1 MAVGVERRYP
11 SPLRYPGGK
20 GKIANYIKLVIL
32 DNDLIGCDYV
42 EPYAGGASLA
52 LSLLFEEYAD
62 HIHINDLN
70 RSVFAFWDVALSDP
84 DALCRRVANVR
95 LDVTEWEKQR
105 CIQRDP
111 NADQVDLAF
120 STFFLNRTSRSGIV
134 GGGIIGGLDQ
144 SGPWK
149 IDARFNREQLI
160 RRIQRIGRFASR
172 ISVTR
177 RDAADYLRHMLPDI
191 ENPFIYLDPPY
202 YLKGARLYENFYS
215 LSDHEE
221 IASIVRE
228 LEVPWVVSYDAA
240 AEVAGLY
247 AGYPRISY
255 SLFYSAATK
264 NLRGTE
270 FMFFSRGLVTPSV
283 ASPAGIPSR
292 LVDDAR
298 LAIGARPRVSATP
311 GSLWP

>member
-1 MAVGVERRYP
+1 VAVGGEQRYP

-32 DNDLIGCDYV
+32 DNNLVGCNYV

-70 RSVFAFWDVALSDP
+70 RSVFAFWDVALRNP
-84 DALCRRVANVR
+84 DALCRRIATVR
-95 LDVTEWEKQR
+95 VDTTEWKKQR
-105 CIQRDP
+105 RIQGDP
-111 NADQVDLAF
+111 DADQVDLAF
-120 STFFLNRTSRSGIV
+120 STFFLNRTSRSGII

-177 RDAADYLRHMLPDI
+177 RDAADYLRHVLADI
-191 ENPFIYLDPPY
+191 ERPFVYLDPPY
-202 YLKGARLYENFYS
+202 YLKGARLYENRYS
-215 LSDHEE
+215 RRDHEE
-221 IASIVRE
+221 IALIVRG
-228 LEVPWVVSYDAA
+228 LEAPWVVSYDAA
-240 AEVAGLY
+240 PEIAELY
-247 AGYPRISY
+247 AGYARISY
-255 SLFYSAATK
+255 DLHYSAAPK
-264 NLRGTE
+264 NLQGGE
-270 FMFFSRGLVTPSV
+270 FMFFSPGLATPSV
-283 ASPAGIPSR
+283 ASPAGIPSS
-292 LVDDAR
+292 LVDDVR
-298 LAIGARPRVSATP
+298 LAV
-311 GSLWP
+311 